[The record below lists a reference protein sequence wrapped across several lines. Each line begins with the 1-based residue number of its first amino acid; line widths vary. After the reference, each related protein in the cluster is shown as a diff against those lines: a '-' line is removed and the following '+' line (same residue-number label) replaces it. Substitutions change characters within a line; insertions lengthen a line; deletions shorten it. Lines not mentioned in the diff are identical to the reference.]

1 MNDNFAVS
9 RKQLHRMNRIVA
21 LLKQERNVTQKRMLE
36 VLAETEYDTAGPLL
50 TCGEKTLQR
59 DLRILR
65 EEFDCPL
72 DYDRSTRVYV
82 FDSKYWT
89 LPIPAVLNEEEL
101 FAIVLGGKMAK
112 DMLPPIMAKKITDAV
127 DSVITCNSI
136 GENVPELVSRL
147 KILAGT
153 ATEIHARTFLTV
165 FDAWR
170 MRRLLS
176 ITYCDW
182 KGNVTERVVE
192 PDALIFHEMQ
202 WSIKGLCHLRNR
214 HQSFYLQRMRDVKM
228 LDEHFLSNKRI
239 VDSITLDTVF
249 FRERLENIVIRLTE
263 KGRQFA
269 GTHVLHTGQTF
280 SREEDGTYLMTVP
293 DGAVEL
299 VVPWVLHQAGEASIV
314 SPPKMVDKV
323 RDAVG
328 RLMKSCGMS

>member
-21 LLKQERNVTQKRMLE
+21 LLKQEQNVTQKRMLE
-36 VLAETEYDTAGPLL
+36 VLAETEFASSGPIL

-72 DYDRSTRVYV
+72 EWAASRVYV
-82 FDSKYWT
+82 LGSRYWT

-101 FAIVLGGKMAK
+101 FAIVLGGKMAV
-112 DMLPPIMAKKITDAV
+112 DMLPPVVAEKITSAV
-127 DSVITCNSI
+127 NAVVVCNSI
-136 GENVPELVSRL
+136 GDNVPELVSRL

-165 FDAWR
+165 FEAWR
-170 MRRLLS
+170 TRRLLS
-176 ITYCDW
+176 ISYCDW
-182 KGNVTERVVE
+182 KGNITERVVE
-192 PDALIFHEMQ
+192 PQVLIFHEMQ

-214 HQSFYLQRMRDVKM
+214 NRSFYLQRMQSVRM
-228 LDEHFLSNKRI
+228 QDEHFRADNDLVN
-239 VDSITLDTVF
+239 SITLDTVF
-249 FRERLENIVIRLTE
+249 FRERMSGIVIRLTE

-269 GTHVLHTGQTF
+269 GTHVLHSEQTF
-280 SREEDGTYLMTVP
+280 RRNDDGTYLMTIP

-299 VVPWVLHQAGEASIV
+299 VIPWILRQAGEAAIV
-314 SPPKMVDKV
+314 SPPEMVIRV
-323 RDAVG
+323 REAVA
-328 RLMKSCGMS
+328 RLMKTCGMS